1 MIRSLARSVA
11 PLLPAEARRPGPA
24 TRFAGRTLRRL
35 HRLEMKLRGH
45 SAQARYSFSI
55 GILRGP
61 PPFLLRAAAK
71 ANPVLT
77 AAAVSDVPAEF
88 VADRSEEHTSELQS

>member
-24 TRFAGRTLRRL
+24 TRFAGRPLRRL

-45 SAQARYSFSI
+45 SAQARYSFLL

-61 PPFLLRAAAK
+61 SPLLLRAAAK

-77 AAAVSDVPAEF
+77 ARSAERRVGTACVSTCRTRWSPYN
-88 VADRSEEHTSELQS
+88 

>member
-61 PPFLLRAAAK
+61 SPFLLR
-71 ANPVLT
+71 
-77 AAAVSDVPAEF
+77 
-88 VADRSEEHTSELQS
+88 RSEEHTSELQSLMRTSYAVFCLKTKNKNNNTYNII